1 MDDDEAV
8 FTEPVEQVVPVLFS
22 IPNGMLEDYRP
33 VFVRR
38 AYLLP
43 VSVLAAWTPKE
54 LAGLARDAGL
64 AAGGRLS
71 TRPCWPWRMLLTWE
85 PTAPAAHAPREVHP
99 ASARA

>member
-43 VSVLAAWTPKE
+43 VSVLAAIQATLDDYP
-54 LAGLARDAGL
+54 AG
-64 AAGGRLS
+64 
-71 TRPCWPWRMLLTWE
+71 PP
-85 PTAPAAHAPREVHP
+85 PAPPGEEN
-99 ASARA
+99 